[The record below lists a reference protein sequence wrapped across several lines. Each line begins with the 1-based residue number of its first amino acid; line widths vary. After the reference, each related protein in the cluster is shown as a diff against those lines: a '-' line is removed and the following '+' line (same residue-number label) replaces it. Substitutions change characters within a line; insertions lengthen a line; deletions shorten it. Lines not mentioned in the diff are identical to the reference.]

1 MENSGKWWLQ
11 VAKFRGVY
19 PATIDGKGRTSLPAR
34 FREILVESFGD
45 ERFFLT
51 NSSPV
56 DLGGGIYSS
65 GLLIFPH
72 KEFSLFEEKFY
83 DSHGLTPAQKE
94 SITNIIINPA
104 VELTADKLGRFLLPP
119 NLRKSASLERDV
131 LFVAAMDKIK
141 IWGLSEWEKVLA
153 QNIRNFPSGSE
164 AAAELGL

>member
-1 MENSGKWWLQ
+1 

-19 PATIDGKGRTSLPAR
+19 PTTIDGKGRTSLPAR
-34 FREILVESFGD
+34 FRDILVESFGD
-45 ERFFLT
+45 DRFFLT

-65 GLLIFPH
+65 GLRIFPY
-72 KEFSLFEEKFY
+72 KEFSLFEEKFQE
-83 DSHGLTPAQKE
+83 SKGLTPVQRA
-94 SITNIIINPA
+94 SIIDIIINPA
-104 VELTADKLGRFLLPP
+104 VELSVDKLGRFLIPP
-119 NLRKSASLERDV
+119 QLRKNASLERDV

-141 IWGLSEWEKVLA
+141 IWSQSEWDKVQV

>member
-1 MENSGKWWLQ
+1 M
-11 VAKFRGVY
+11 AKFRGVY
-19 PATIDGKGRTSLPAR
+19 PTTIDGKGRTSFPAR

-45 ERFFLT
+45 DRFFLT

-56 DLGGGIYSS
+56 DLGGGIHSS

-72 KEFSLFEEKFY
+72 RSFALFEEKFQ
-83 DSHGLTPAQKE
+83 DSKGLTPAQRE
-94 SITNIIINPA
+94 SIINIVINPA
-104 VELTADKLGRFLLPP
+104 IELSADKLGRFLVPP
-119 NLRKSASLERDV
+119 HLRRNASLERDI

-141 IWGLSEWEKVLA
+141 IWSQTEWEKVLA

>member
-1 MENSGKWWLQ
+1 M
-11 VAKFRGVY
+11 AKFRGVY
-19 PATIDGKGRTSLPAR
+19 PTTIDGKGRTSFPAR

-45 ERFFLT
+45 DRFFLT

-65 GLLIFPH
+65 GLLIFPYR
-72 KEFSLFEEKFY
+72 EFSLFEEKFL
-83 DSHGLTPAQKE
+83 DSKGLTPVQRE
-94 SITNIIINPA
+94 SIINIIINPA
-104 VELTADKLGRFLLPP
+104 VELSADKLGRFLVPP
-119 NLRKSASLERDV
+119 HLRRNASLERDI

-141 IWGLSEWEKVLA
+141 IWSQVEWEKVQV

>member
-1 MENSGKWWLQ
+1 

-34 FREILVESFGD
+34 FREILVESFDD

-56 DLGGGIYSS
+56 DLGGGLHSS
-65 GLLIFPH
+65 GLLIFPY
-72 KEFSLFEEKFY
+72 KEFALFEEKFQG
-83 DSHGLTPAQKE
+83 SKGLTPAQRE
-94 SITNIIINPA
+94 SIINIIINPA
-104 VELTADKLGRFLLPP
+104 IELSADKLGRFLLPP
-119 NLRKSASLERDV
+119 TLRKSASLGREV

-141 IWGLSEWEKVLA
+141 IWSQSEWQKVLA

>member
-1 MENSGKWWLQ
+1 

-19 PATIDGKGRTSLPAR
+19 PTTIDGKGRTSFPAR

-45 ERFFLT
+45 DRFFLT

-56 DLGGGIYSS
+56 DLGGGIHSS
-65 GLLIFPH
+65 GLLIFPYR
-72 KEFSLFEEKFY
+72 EFSLFEEKFQ
-83 DSHGLTPAQKE
+83 DSKGLTPVQRE
-94 SITNIIINPA
+94 SIINIIINPA
-104 VELTADKLGRFLLPP
+104 VELSADKLGRFLVPP
-119 NLRKSASLERDV
+119 HLRRNASLERDI

-141 IWGLSEWEKVLA
+141 IWSQTEWEKVQV

>member
-1 MENSGKWWLQ
+1 VEKSGKWWLQ

-19 PATIDGKGRTSLPAR
+19 PTTIDGKGRTSFPAR
-34 FREILVESFGD
+34 FREALVESFGD
-45 ERFFLT
+45 DRFFLT

-65 GLLIFPH
+65 GLLIFPYR
-72 KEFSLFEEKFY
+72 EFALFEEKFQE
-83 DSHGLTPAQKE
+83 SRGLTPAQRD
-94 SITNIIINPA
+94 SIINIIINPA
-104 VELTADKLGRFLLPP
+104 VELSADKLGRFLVPP
-119 NLRKSASLERDV
+119 NMRKSAALERDI

-141 IWGLSEWEKVLA
+141 IWSQAEWEKVLA

>member
-51 NSSPV
+51 NSAPV

-141 IWGLSEWEKVLA
+141 IWGQSEWEKVLA

>member
-1 MENSGKWWLQ
+1 

-34 FREILVESFGD
+34 FREILVESFD
-45 ERFFLT
+45 DDRFFLT

-56 DLGGGIYSS
+56 DLGNGMHSS
-65 GLLIFPH
+65 GLLIFPYR
-72 KEFSLFEEKFY
+72 EFALFEEKFQA
-83 DSHGLTPAQKE
+83 SKGLTPAQRE
-94 SITNIIINPA
+94 SIINIIINPA
-104 VELTADKLGRFLLPP
+104 VELSADKLGRFLLPP
-119 NLRKSASLERDV
+119 TLRKSASLERDV

-141 IWGLSEWEKVLA
+141 IWSQSEWEKVLT

>member
-1 MENSGKWWLQ
+1 M
-11 VAKFRGVY
+11 AKFRGVY

-56 DLGGGIYSS
+56 DLGGGVYSS
-65 GLLIFPH
+65 GLLIFPY
-72 KEFSLFEEKFY
+72 KEFALFEEKFQE
-83 DSHGLTPAQKE
+83 SKGLTPAQRD
-94 SITNIIINPA
+94 SIINIIINPA
-104 VELTADKLGRFLLPP
+104 VELAADKLGRFLLPP
-119 NLRKSASLERDV
+119 NLRKSAALERDV

-141 IWGLSEWEKVLA
+141 IWSQSEYNKVLA

>member
-141 IWGLSEWEKVLA
+141 IWGQSEWEKVLA